1 MGGMRHMTALFL
13 VLVLAGC
20 AVPYT
25 DYIADKPIAVVPA
38 RIVEFKIEDLH
49 VYTSGRHPLHVWVEP
64 TRRNLALMM
73 AGEQTKWAAMQA
85 RVEPVY
91 REAVLKA
98 MQKNGT
104 TCEVR
109 DPVPFPEYFAIEY
122 TYSCR

>member
-1 MGGMRHMTALFL
+1 MRNVTAFFIVLF
-13 VLVLAGC
+13 LAGC

-38 RIVEFKIEDLH
+38 RVAAFKIEELH

-64 TRRNLALMM
+64 TKRNLALMM
-73 AGEQTKWAAMQA
+73 SGEQTKWAAMQA
-85 RVEPVY
+85 TVEPIY
-91 REAVLKA
+91 REALLKA
-98 MQKNGT
+98 LGKNGS

-122 TYSCR
+122 SYSCR